1 MADTALHPTLRAA
14 TPDDAGN
21 LAQLINYAGEGM
33 PLYLWERMV
42 EAGETPWDV
51 GRRRARREEGGFSY
65 RNATIAEA
73 GGEVAGCLIGYA
85 LPEEPELIDYEDMPA
100 MFVPLQEL
108 ENLVP
113 GSWYVNVLAVQP
125 QYRGCGVG
133 STLLNLAEQLA
144 EGTACGSLSIIV
156 AGANAGARRLYERCG
171 YVEKASRHMVKDD
184 WENPS
189 KNWVLLT
196 K

>member
-1 MADTALHPTLRAA
+1 MENTALKLAFRAA
-14 TPDDAGN
+14 TPDDADH
-21 LAQLINYAGEGM
+21 LAKLINYAGEGM

-42 EAGETPWDV
+42 ESDETAWDV
-51 GRRRARREEGGFSY
+51 GRKRAQRTEGGFSY
-65 RNATIAEA
+65 LNATIAELDS
-73 GGEVAGCLIGYA
+73 EVAGCLIGYG
-85 LPEEPELIDYEDMPA
+85 LPDEPEAIDYEKMPP

-108 ENLVP
+108 ENLAP
-113 GSWYVNVLAVQP
+113 GSWYVNVLAAHP

-133 STLLNLAEQLA
+133 SALLKIAEELAER
-144 EGTACGSLSIIV
+144 TACGSLSIIV
-156 AGANAGARRLYERCG
+156 ADANAGARRLYERCG
-171 YVEKASRHMVKDD
+171 YVEKASRNMVKDD